1 MSTKPALPT
10 AVTAAQAKSLAILE
24 LTGEDEKVCYFQKPG
39 TADINRFIATA
50 TKGKAAQAARNL
62 VTEMAIHPSG
72 EEWAKE
78 FQENPGRMVAINNA
92 LQGAVGMNEDW
103 AIKKL

>member
-1 MSTKPALPT
+1 MAPNALPK
-10 AVTAAQAKSLAILE
+10 AVVEAQAKGITILE
-24 LTGEDEKVCYFQKPG
+24 LTGDDENKSYFQKPG

-50 TKGKAAQAARNL
+50 TKGKAAQASRNL
-62 VTEMAIHPSG
+62 VIEMAIHPSG

-92 LQGAVGMNEDW
+92 LQGAVGMNEDYTT
-103 AIKKL
+103 KKL